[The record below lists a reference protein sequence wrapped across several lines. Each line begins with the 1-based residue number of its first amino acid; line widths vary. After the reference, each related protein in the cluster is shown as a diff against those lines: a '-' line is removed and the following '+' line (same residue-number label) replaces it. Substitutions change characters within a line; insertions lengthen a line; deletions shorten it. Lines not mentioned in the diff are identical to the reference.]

1 MRLLFDGCRRGLR
14 ENDARNMHVYLG
26 DGDAGH
32 VLDCVLDR
40 LLQRLRHL
48 WNIRAIFQVDTDI
61 DNGNIVVEADL
72 NRTAD
77 ASSFQQA
84 LNRRLG
90 IRQRNDAVNLLR
102 RKICDGCQDILG
114 NFQAASR
121 LIVVFNVHTSFLLC
135 PKTK

>member
-1 MRLLFDGCRRGLR
+1 MRLLFNGCRRGLR

-26 DGDAGH
+26 NGDAGH

-72 NRTAD
+72 NRPAD

-84 LNRRLG
+84 LNRRMVFASETTPS
-90 IRQRNDAVNLLR
+90 ISSDAKFAMVAR
-102 RKICDGCQDILG
+102 TSWEI
-114 NFQAASR
+114 FR
-121 LIVVFNVHTSFLLC
+121 LPVG
-135 PKTK
+135 